1 MSEKK
6 TKLLTM
12 KVTQEEKEEW
22 QKLAASYNMSLA
34 QFIRTQINNKPIK
47 NKKVVYKKADPE
59 LIRAITAIGNNLN
72 QIARKINTNE
82 KIDVLIQLRNIEKRL
97 EKLKQCT

>member
-59 LIRAITAIGNNLN
+59 FTAIGNNLN

>member
-34 QFIRTQINNKPIK
+34 QFIRNLINNKPIE
-47 NKKVVYKKADPE
+47 NKKVIYKKADPE
-59 LIRAITAIGNNLN
+59 IIRAIAGIGNNIN
-72 QIARKINTNE
+72 QIARRINTNE